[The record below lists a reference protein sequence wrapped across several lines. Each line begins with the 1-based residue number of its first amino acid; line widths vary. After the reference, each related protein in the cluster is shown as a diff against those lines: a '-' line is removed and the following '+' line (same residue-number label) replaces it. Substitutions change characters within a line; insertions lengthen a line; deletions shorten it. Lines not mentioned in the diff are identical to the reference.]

1 MQPIVRQFY
10 EYLKSGK
17 IMGLKCGEC
26 GYVLLPPLGTC
37 LKCGSY
43 DLNWVPL
50 SGRGELLFASVG
62 THRLMGLEFIQGTVK
77 LEEGPLVPGR
87 IIVDDFDY
95 SRPEKIWDY
104 NQAGIS
110 VMAEMTKNPMG
121 VDSIAFRVIR

>member
-1 MQPIVRQFY
+1 
-10 EYLKSGK
+10 
-17 IMGLKCGEC
+17 
-26 GYVLLPPLGTC
+26 
-37 LKCGSY
+37 
-43 DLNWVPL
+43 
-50 SGRGELLFASVG
+50 
-62 THRLMGLEFIQGTVK
+62 MGLEFIQGTVK